1 MKSLEASFAE
11 HYAASV
17 KGKSSEAVL
26 LGIAKKLLAGGGSF
40 EKFVAE
46 YEKLREEGAPS
57 LTTSGWFSVVDKVP
71 TPERL
76 TTQVGVHLEEC
87 GELLTEFS
95 TGDEELDTKLLLAR
109 SLLEEIGT
117 VLKSGRAN
125 VKILNRKAFF
135 DAVLDQR
142 VTGEGVAYL
151 AGFNLKEGVARV
163 DVANFTKFVD
173 GKPIYKEGGKI
184 AKGPNFWNPEF

>member
-1 MKSLEASFAE
+1 MDYETFYNEASSSYLQETLTFEAWLKTLAE
-11 HYAASV
+11 VAS
-17 KGKSSEAVL
+17 KHQ
-26 LGIAKKLLAGGGSF
+26 F
-40 EKFVAE
+40 KFTDLVE
-46 YEKLREEGAPS
+46 IVHSITGVRISTDE
-57 LTTSGWFSVVDKVP
+57 WFSVVDKVP
-71 TPERL
+71 TSGRL

-95 TGDEELDTKLLLAR
+95 TGDESLDAKLLLVR

-117 VLKSGRAN
+117 VLKSGRAH

-173 GKPIYKEGGKI
+173 GKPVYQPGGKVG
-184 AKGPNFWNPEF
+184 KGPNFWNPEG

>member
-1 MKSLEASFAE
+1 MDYESFYNE
-11 HYAASV
+11 AASLYQQ
-17 KGKSSEAVL
+17 ETL
-26 LGIAKKLLAGGGSF
+26 SF
-40 EKFVAE
+40 EAWLKQMAQVAHQHKFKFTELVEVVYSITGVRISTDEWFTVVLAND
-46 YEKLREEGAPS
+46 APG
-57 LTTSGWFSVVDKVP
+57 TDRFPV
-71 TPERL
+71 
-76 TTQVGVHLEEC
+76 QVGVHLEEC

-117 VLKSGRAN
+117 VLKSGRAH

-173 GKPIYKEGGKI
+173 GKPLYKEGGKI

>member
-1 MKSLEASFAE
+1 M
-11 HYAASV
+11 
-17 KGKSSEAVL
+17 
-26 LGIAKKLLAGGGSF
+26 
-40 EKFVAE
+40 
-46 YEKLREEGAPS
+46 
-57 LTTSGWFSVVDKVP
+57 
-71 TPERL
+71 

-117 VLKSGRAN
+117 VLKSGRAH

-173 GKPIYKEGGKI
+173 GKPLYKEGGKI